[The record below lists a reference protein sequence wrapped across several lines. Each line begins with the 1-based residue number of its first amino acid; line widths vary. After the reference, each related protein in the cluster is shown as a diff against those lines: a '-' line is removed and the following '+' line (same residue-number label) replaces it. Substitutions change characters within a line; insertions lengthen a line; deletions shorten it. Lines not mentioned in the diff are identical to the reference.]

1 MLKLIF
7 LFIFLP
13 DVIWNFDKIELED
26 ITVYFPLKIDYLA
39 PFGCATGTSCD
50 DEGAGYIPS
59 AIDVAIKRLNANKK
73 LEVFHNLS
81 VNYVDTSKIA
91 GPMAARTAALNNGT
105 VAVMGLSR
113 NCYIQS
119 TVLNINAKVGVSDVC
134 EMDLNSVKGF
144 DQTTVLMNSQT
155 NSLAKSVVYF
165 LTKYDWKK
173 VAIVSPSTTL
183 SAFDSRVRSDLL
195 DALTVNKIDILVDS
209 RLDPMA
215 DVTEKVK
222 DDAQKARIFIICD
235 WSSNANLLRN
245 YLFKLGEL
253 NKMQS
258 GEYFV
263 IGFVAY
269 DTNYQWLEATSGDQR
284 LLHLGAMDI
293 NDYNLTEN
301 DLHEVYKNFIVLSD
315 GPPPAEPNSTWK
327 DIQNQVLTK
336 KAMKMCP
343 PFCNASVSE
352 KTVPRWDRIKL
363 LFDGIQYLADATNDA
378 LNVGA
383 NIYQSAIFYEYMI
396 SRQIKSVTG
405 FTEFVDGYG
414 AIAGSMQVYYHFSS
428 SIRNS
433 YSLFP
438 CARLGQ
444 TSTSTQWVMTDYS
457 EGLSIDFVNKSAP
470 KDTPE
475 CGFYGEKCGPPANN
489 TFIIVISVGVAV
501 LIGLA
506 FAAAFLYKRY
516 RYERKLHSLFFMI
529 DRNQIILK
537 KHTNLMSQQSLR
549 SMASIHGSFVAASQA
564 LRDSHFF
571 IEDYNNVAP
580 ATSSS
585 QVSSVFHTGS
595 TARAVGPF
603 GQIPGFGVAPTQASE
618 DDKWHQLKDFGV
630 GLYEGRTVALKR
642 IYRTDV
648 ELTRSIRME
657 IAQLQESVNSNVI
670 EFVGM
675 VIYSPDVFLVYELAP
690 RGSLKDILDNDD
702 MPLDDVFRSQ
712 MTKDIIAG
720 LEYLHSSPVGCHGRL
735 KSTNCLI
742 DGRWMVRLSS
752 FGLRELRS
760 EESWQREE
768 DVQEGKDDLWT
779 APELLRWSTGLGQC
793 GNLLVQKADVY
804 SLAIVLY
811 ELFGRLG
818 PWGDEPMEPREIV
831 SLVKRGT
838 SSGKKVFRPDMA
850 VLKDSP
856 KIVQDTVAAAW
867 TEDPLDRP
875 SLYQI
880 KRKLKPLT
888 VGLKRTIM
896 DNMVS
901 IIEKLTDKLERDI
914 AERNEEL
921 EREKEKS
928 EMLLKM
934 MLPEVVADSLKLG
947 SNVSAESFENVTVFF
962 SDCPGFVEMSA
973 TSKPIDIVQFLND
986 LYTCFDRIIDQF
998 DVYKVETIADA
1009 YMVASGLPVPN
1020 GNHHAGEIASL
1031 GLALLKAIETFKI
1044 RHLPNEKVRLR
1055 IGMNSG
1061 PCVAGVVG
1069 LKVNRTI
1076 LMPRYCLFGDTVNT
1090 ASRMESNGIREYP
1103 LPPLLPN
1110 PLCFIA
1116 LRINCSE
1123 SAKQVLD
1130 TLGGYEMEE
1139 RGIVEMKGKGKQM
1152 TYFVRGEDSEM
1163 RRERII
1169 RERVKFS
1176 SLKKAKIQE
1185 KTYEFL

>member
-1 MLKLIF
+1 
-7 LFIFLP
+7 
-13 DVIWNFDKIELED
+13 
-26 ITVYFPLKIDYLA
+26 
-39 PFGCATGTSCD
+39 
-50 DEGAGYIPS
+50 
-59 AIDVAIKRLNANKK
+59 
-73 LEVFHNLS
+73 
-81 VNYVDTSKIA
+81 
-91 GPMAARTAALNNGT
+91 
-105 VAVMGLSR
+105 MGLSR
-113 NCYIQS
+113 SCYIQS
-119 TVLNINAKVGVSDVC
+119 TILNINGKIGLSDVC
-134 EMDLNSVKGF
+134 EMDLSSVKGF

-155 NSLAKSVVYF
+155 NSLAKSVIYF
-165 LTKYDWKK
+165 LNKYSWTK
-173 VAIVSPSTTL
+173 VALVSPSTTL

-195 DALTVNKIDILVDS
+195 DALTTSKIDVLVDT
-209 RLDPMA
+209 RVDPMT
-215 DVTEKVK
+215 DFSDKVK
-222 DDAQKARIFIICD
+222 EDAQKARIFIICD
-235 WSSNANLLRN
+235 WSSNANLLQN
-245 YLFKLGEL
+245 YLFRLGEM

-263 IGFVAY
+263 LGYVAY
-269 DTNYQWLEATSGDQR
+269 GTNYQWLEATTGDQR
-284 LLHLGAMDI
+284 LLHLGASDCRL

-301 DLHEVYKNFIVLSD
+301 DLHEVYKNVVILSD

-327 DIQNQVLTK
+327 DIQNQILTK
-336 KAMKMCP
+336 KAKKMCP
-343 PFCNASVSE
+343 PFCNTTVSD
-352 KTVPRWDRIKL
+352 KISPRWDRIKL

-378 LNVGA
+378 LKIGA
-383 NIYQSAIFYEYMI
+383 NIYLSSIFYEYLL
-396 SRQIKSVTG
+396 SRQIESVSG
-405 FTEFVDGYG
+405 VTEYVDGYG
-414 AIAGSMQVYYHFSS
+414 AIVGSMQIYYHFTSTVH
-428 SIRNS
+428 NA
-433 YSLFP
+433 YSLYP

-444 TSTSTQWVMTDYS
+444 ASLLTTQWTLTDYS

-475 CGFYGEKCGPPANN
+475 CGFYGEKCAPPGSN
-489 TFIIVISVGVAV
+489 TFIIVISVGMAV

-506 FAAAFLYKRY
+506 IAAAFLYKRY

-549 SMASIHGSFVAASQA
+549 SMASIHGSVVAASQT

-571 IEDYNNVAP
+571 IEDFNNVGASNSQM
-580 ATSSS
+580 SSI
-585 QVSSVFHTGS
+585 FHTGS
-595 TARAVGPF
+595 TARVTGSFGP
-603 GQIPGFGVAPTQASE
+603 IPGFGGVTGTSE
-618 DDKWHQLKDFGV
+618 DDKWHQIADFGV
-630 GLYEGRTVALKR
+630 GLFEGRTVALKR

-657 IAQLQESVNSNVI
+657 IAKFQEASNSNLI
-670 EFVGM
+670 EFVGL
-675 VIYSPDVFLVYELAP
+675 VIHSPDVFVVTELAQ

-702 MPLDDVFRSQ
+702 MPLDDVFRAQ
-712 MTKDIIAG
+712 MTKDILAG
-720 LEYLHSSPVGCHGRL
+720 LEYLHSSPIGCHGRL

-742 DGRWMVRLSS
+742 DGRWMIRLSS
-752 FGLRELRS
+752 FGLREMRA
-760 EESWQREE
+760 EEMTEREE
-768 DVQEGKDDLWT
+768 DVQAGKDDLWT
-779 APELLRWSTGLGQC
+779 APELLRWSTGLNEC
-793 GNLLVQKADVY
+793 GHLLVQKADVY

-818 PWGDEPMEPREIV
+818 PWGDEPMEPTEIV

-838 SSGKKVFRPDMA
+838 ASGKKAFRPDLA
-850 VLKDSP
+850 VIKEAP
-856 KIVQDTVAAAW
+856 TIVQHTVAAAW

-875 SLYQI
+875 SLFQI
-880 KRKLKPLT
+880 KRKLRPLT

-901 IIEKLTDKLERDI
+901 IIEKFTVKLEKDI

-921 EREKEKS
+921 EAEKQKS

-947 SNVSAESFENVTVFF
+947 SNVSAESFECCTVFF

-986 LYTCFDRIIDQF
+986 LYTVFDRVIDQF

-1009 YMVASGLPVPN
+1009 YMVASGLPIPN
-1020 GNHHAGEIASL
+1020 GNHHVGEIASL
-1031 GLALLKAIETFKI
+1031 GLALLKAVEAFKI

-1069 LKVNRTI
+1069 LK
-1076 LMPRYCLFGDTVNT
+1076 MPRYCLFGDTVNT
-1090 ASRMESNGIREYP
+1090 ASRMESNGIP
-1103 LPPLLPN
+1103 
-1110 PLCFIA
+1110 

-1123 SAKQVLD
+1123 SSKQILD
-1130 TLGGYEMEE
+1130 QLGGYQMEE

-1152 TYFVRGEDSEM
+1152 TYFVRGEDEEM

-1169 RERVKFS
+1169 RDRVKFV

-1185 KTYEFL
+1185 KTFEFV

>member
-1 MLKLIF
+1 MVF
-7 LFIFLP
+7 LLLFLLFFP
-13 DVIWNFDKIELED
+13 NVVWNFDKIELED
-26 ITVYFPLKIDYLA
+26 IIIYFPLKVDYLA

-59 AIDVAIKRLNANKK
+59 AMEIALDRINANKD

-91 GPMAARTAALNNGT
+91 GPMAARNAAVNNT
-105 VAVMGLSR
+105 TMAVMGLSR
-113 NCYIQS
+113 DCYIQS
-119 TVLNINAKVGVSDVC
+119 TVLNINAKIGISDIC
-134 EMDLNSVKGF
+134 EMDLSSVKGF

-165 LTKYDWKK
+165 LTKYNWKK
-173 VAIVSPSTTL
+173 VALVSPSTTL

-195 DALTVNKIDILVDS
+195 DALTVNKIDIQVDS

-215 DVTEKVK
+215 DFTEKVK

-235 WSSNANLLRN
+235 FSSNANLLRN

-253 NKMQS
+253 NRMQS

-263 IGFVAY
+263 IGYIAY
-269 DTNYQWLEATSGDQR
+269 NNNYQWLEASSRDQR
-284 LLHLGAMDI
+284 LLHLGSMDI

-301 DLHEVYKNFIVLSD
+301 DLHEVYKNFIVLTD
-315 GPPPAEPNSTWK
+315 GPPPAEPNSTWEEIK
-327 DIQNQVLTK
+327 NQVTEK
-336 KAMKMCP
+336 KAMKVCP
-343 PFCNASVSE
+343 PFCNTSISE
-352 KTVPRWDRIKL
+352 KVVPRWDRIKL
-363 LFDGIQYLADATNDA
+363 LFDGVQYLADATNDA
-378 LNVGA
+378 LRVGS
-383 NIYQSAIFYEYMI
+383 NIYQSSIFYEYMI
-396 SRQIKSVTG
+396 SRQINSVTG
-405 FTEFVDGYG
+405 VTEYVDGFG
-414 AIAGSMQVYYHFSS
+414 AIVGSMQVYYHFSS
-428 SIRNS
+428 SNRNA
-433 YSLFP
+433 YGLFP

-444 TSTSTQWVMTDYS
+444 TSLKNTQWALIDYS

-470 KDTPE
+470 KDTPD
-475 CGFYGEKCGPPANN
+475 CGFYGENCGPATNN
-489 TFIIVISVGVAV
+489 TFIIVISVGVAI

-506 FAAAFLYKRY
+506 IAAAFLYKRY

-537 KHTNLMSQQSLR
+537 KHTNLMSQASLR
-549 SMASIHGSFVAASQA
+549 SMASIHGSFAAASQT

-571 IEDYNNVAP
+571 IEDYGNHP
-580 ATSSS
+580 PQDSS
-585 QVSSVFHTGS
+585 QMSSIFHTGS
-595 TARAVGPF
+595 TARANPF
-603 GQIPGFGVAPTQASE
+603 GQFPGFGVSPGNSE
-618 DDKWHQLKDFGV
+618 DEKWHQLKEFGV
-630 GLYEGRTVALKR
+630 GLFEGRMIGLKR

-648 ELTRSIRME
+648 ELTRNVRLE
-657 IAQLQESVNSNVI
+657 IAQLLEATNSNTL

-675 VIYSPDVFLVYELAP
+675 VIHSPDVFLVHELAQ
-690 RGSLKDILDNDD
+690 RGSLKDILDNED
-702 MPLDDVFRSQ
+702 MALDDVFRSQ

-720 LEYLHSSPVGCHGRL
+720 LEYLHSSPIGCHGRL

-752 FGLRELRS
+752 FGLREMRS
-760 EESWQREE
+760 EEEWQREE
-768 DVQEGKDDLWT
+768 GVQEGKDDLWT

-793 GNLLVQKADVY
+793 GHLLVQKADVY
-804 SLAIVLY
+804 SLSIVLY

-831 SLVKRGT
+831 SCVKRLP
-838 SSGKKVFRPDMA
+838 SSGKKVFRPDLA
-850 VLKDSP
+850 VIKEAP
-856 KIVQDTVAAAW
+856 QIVRDTVAAAW
-867 TEDPLDRP
+867 TEEPLDRP
-875 SLYQI
+875 SLFQI

-947 SNVSAESFENVTVFF
+947 SNVSAESFESVTVFF

-973 TSKPIDIVQFLND
+973 TSKPIDIVNFLND
-986 LYTCFDRIIDQF
+986 LYTVFDRIIDQF

-1031 GLALLKAIETFKI
+1031 GLALLSAIDAFKI

-1069 LKVNRTI
+1069 LK
-1076 LMPRYCLFGDTVNT
+1076 MPRYCLFGDTVNT
-1090 ASRMESNGIREYP
+1090 ASRMESNGIP
-1103 LPPLLPN
+1103 
-1110 PLCFIA
+1110 

-1130 TLGGYEMEE
+1130 QLGGYVMEE

-1152 TYFVRGEDSEM
+1152 TYFVRGEDSEL

-1169 RERVKFS
+1169 RERVKFA

-1185 KTYEFL
+1185 KTYDFE

>member
-7 LFIFLP
+7 LLIFLP

-119 TVLNINAKVGVSDVC
+119 TVLNINAKVGVSD
-134 EMDLNSVKGF
+134 
-144 DQTTVLMNSQT
+144 T

-222 DDAQKARIFIICD
+222 DDAQKAR
-235 WSSNANLLRN
+235 
-245 YLFKLGEL
+245 
-253 NKMQS
+253 
-258 GEYFV
+258 
-263 IGFVAY
+263 
-269 DTNYQWLEATSGDQR
+269 
-284 LLHLGAMDI
+284 I

-506 FAAAFLYKRY
+506 IAAAFLYKRY

-675 VIYSPDVFLVYELAP
+675 VIHSPDVFLVYELAP

-1009 YMVASGLPVPN
+1009 YMVASGLP
-1020 GNHHAGEIASL
+1020 
-1031 GLALLKAIETFKI
+1031 TFKI

-1069 LKVNRTI
+1069 LK
-1076 LMPRYCLFGDTVNT
+1076 MPRYCLFGDTVNT
-1090 ASRMESNGIREYP
+1090 ASRMESNGIP
-1103 LPPLLPN
+1103 
-1110 PLCFIA
+1110 